1 MRDKPIE
8 LLLIRDKEF
17 ITLFVDYHTGL
28 RYPHLERVESNP
40 DRCQSWG
47 AWLPNSARCSA
58 SIICV
63 GTGLLVYSAFWNC
76 GPFMNNEANGSG
88 REMSRMFCPSCAGVH
103 VGQFCVVVVMKAG
116 EPSGFR
122 ISTVTGITGPLIT
135 VVPPWSGGL
144 PTMLYSQML
153 WSMPAVLLVE

>member
-1 MRDKPIE
+1 
-8 LLLIRDKEF
+8 
-17 ITLFVDYHTGL
+17 
-28 RYPHLERVESNP
+28 
-40 DRCQSWG
+40 
-47 AWLPNSARCSA
+47 
-58 SIICV
+58 
-63 GTGLLVYSAFWNC
+63 
-76 GPFMNNEANGSG
+76 MNNEANGSG